1 MIYTCKP
8 AKVALYVNTQKK
20 TMDEVK
26 AETGADVI
34 INGGLYTMS
43 TWTPVCHLKVNGKV
57 IAADQWSYFGYGWHQ
72 DKADL
77 ALVSNYANL
86 DNYICCVCLL
96 RNGQKEQLL
105 YPADM
110 GGARPR
116 TAIGLY
122 PDGSILFYAS
132 SDKETPEGLQ
142 TILQNLGLES
152 ALMLDGGGSTQGICP
167 TSSFRQSRRVHN
179 FILAWLKD
187 SAPICPYPEPSALI
201 YRGNRGT
208 GVKWL
213 QFMLNRHGAKLVVD
227 GIYGGMTYAAVITF
241 QMSHGL
247 VADGIVGS
255 LTRAK
260 LKGNPRAVDI
270 IQPDYIWSRT
280 PSRRTSTQY
289 IILHHAG
296 VTQATPE
303 SIHSY
308 HKSLGWCG
316 IGYNLYVSKDGKVYH
331 GRPIDTVG
339 AHTVG
344 YNASSVGI
352 CFEGNFEIEQMSPIQ
367 IEAGKRAIE
376 YAKTFYPNVTIKLH
390 RECDA
395 TACPG
400 RYFPADQFR

>member
-8 AKVALYVNTQKK
+8 ARVGIYVNTQKK

-26 AETGADVI
+26 EETKADVI
-34 INGGLYTMS
+34 INGGLYNPNF
-43 TWTPVCHLKVNGKV
+43 TPCCHLKVNGQV
-57 IAADQWSYFGYGWHQ
+57 IGADQWTYFGYGWHQ

-77 ALVSNYANL
+77 QMVSDYSAL

-105 YPADM
+105 YPSEM
-110 GGARPR
+110 GGKRPR

-122 PDGSILFYAS
+122 PDGRVWFYAS
-132 SDKETPEGLQ
+132 SEGKTPEGLQ
-142 TILQNLGLES
+142 TLAQSLGLES

-167 TSSFRQSRRVHN
+167 TSSYRQSRRVHN
-179 FILAWLKD
+179 FILAWLEN
-187 SAPICPYPEPSALI
+187 SEPLCPYPEPSALI

-247 VADGIVGS
+247 IADGIVGS

-260 LKGNPRAVDI
+260 LKENPKTADI
-270 IQPDYIWSRT
+270 IQPDYVWSRQ
-280 PSRRTSTQY
+280 PAKRASTQF

-303 SIHSY
+303 SIHTY

-344 YNASSVGI
+344 YNATSVGI
-352 CFEGNFEIEQMSPIQ
+352 CFEGNFEIEQMSPVQ
-367 IEAGKRAIE
+367 IEAGKRAID
-376 YAKTFYPNVTIKLH
+376 YAKSYYPNTTIKLH
-390 RECDA
+390 KECDA

-400 RYFPADQFR
+400 RYFPADQLR